1 MCVRE
6 RDRERERDFKCDCY
20 MCINTSDYK
29 KIIMCLRNMANNGA
43 IVFLLW
49 FTAALFVIDQE

>member
-1 MCVRE
+1 
-6 RDRERERDFKCDCY
+6 